1 MPGSVESSGSEAFS
15 VRRPAKLGGSFL
27 PDGRVSASSGWPD
40 GVGDGDL
47 DGELKGEQKKTYTF
61 LKWLLR
67 SQFVEYRYVTPT
79 IRTEIL

>member
-47 DGELKGEQKKTYTF
+47 DGELGLGGVLSILLFGGGDAVE
-61 LKWLLR
+61 LLR
-67 SQFVEYRYVTPT
+67 AGE
-79 IRTEIL
+79 